1 MCPGIWV
8 SSLLLV
14 FKVSRE
20 KISCMESCQSVYSHV
35 LDVHISLNSLRL
47 NVFSCLGQNWSFI
60 FWSSDLQRRNNSLSI
75 QVNFDTKN
83 IWTENHDFRVPLL
96 NRFRTPRFGFS
107 SNMVLLMWCVWG
119 GFLLHILECNYLT
132 VLVKPVYE
140 KPIDTAEDIIERGIK
155 IIYAPGT
162 ESMVETLK
170 KSPFPLTRK
179 LAENTYVVKVVI

>member
-1 MCPGIWV
+1 
-8 SSLLLV
+8 
-14 FKVSRE
+14 
-20 KISCMESCQSVYSHV
+20 
-35 LDVHISLNSLRL
+35 
-47 NVFSCLGQNWSFI
+47 
-60 FWSSDLQRRNNSLSI
+60 
-75 QVNFDTKN
+75 
-83 IWTENHDFRVPLL
+83 
-96 NRFRTPRFGFS
+96 
-107 SNMVLLMWCVWG
+107 MVLLMWCVWG

-179 LAENTYVVKVVI
+179 LAENTYVTKVMFHLKLIQYDSI